1 MVAINFV
8 LLKEWV
14 SEYEDF
20 HNDKTNTQRGNL
32 PKLLSINNA
41 ETDHKHHE
49 FMNIEGKAEVRDALI
64 EVVRCRLS

>member
-8 LLKEWV
+8 LLQEWV
-14 SEYEDF
+14 REYEYF

-32 PKLLSINNA
+32 PELLSINKA
-41 ETDHKHHE
+41 DADYEHHK
-49 FMNIEGKAEVRDALI
+49 FMNIEGKAKVRDALV

>member
-20 HNDKTNTQRGNL
+20 HNDKTNTQCGDL
-32 PKLLSINNA
+32 PKLFSINNA
-41 ETDHKHHE
+41 
-49 FMNIEGKAEVRDALI
+49 
-64 EVVRCRLS
+64 